1 VKENLKT
8 SGKLVYVSFLITTV
22 WALVSGFYYAFSV
35 FAPYDDEGY
44 LMMTVKQFLNGEV
57 LYDEVY
63 TQYGPAYYFYKYL
76 LVGVM
81 GLPLTHDVTRLTTL
95 VIWTLTAGVS
105 GLLVYRITRSN
116 LSSVTAY
123 LLCFFVLSRTV
134 AEPGHPQDIC
144 GLLTAACL
152 FLFSYAANSIR
163 VNFALCGMAALVAV
177 ILLIKVNLG
186 LFLGSAL
193 GITIICSIDLGK
205 YQHACF
211 IALGVIAILL
221 PFALMYRHFDTGWL
235 RFCLVYSGGMAA
247 AIIIGLRSQNKTL
260 SFRTILLMTI
270 VFAVSISSIV
280 GSQLILG
287 TSMHSLI
294 DGLFLQHLKFAD
306 DFIQTPPLHFLSIP
320 WAFIG
325 IFCSI
330 IVAIFRV
337 QIPNSLTC
345 VVKAAFGL
353 AVVCSSLAEAS
364 SYLGT
369 FLLLNF
375 ATPFLWLLL
384 LPNANT
390 DHRDNYDLPVR
401 LALVFMGLILTLQI
415 FPITGTHMS
424 YGTVTMSVIGTI
436 CLYDGLKA
444 LQPFYEHSKLVPF
457 AASIFTWAALIVI
470 SLGWSVLSFNKYHA
484 AVALALPG
492 AQRIHLPENEANT
505 FRDLV
510 SRINEKCDTFVT
522 MPGLYS
528 FYFWT
533 GKDSPTMLNAT
544 AWMSLLDDAKQQT
557 VVHDIESIPRLC
569 AIYHP
574 QLTRNGS
581 LNRDLS
587 NSPLAT
593 YIFQELVTE
602 STYGE
607 YQFMVRK

>member
-1 VKENLKT
+1 MKENLKT
-8 SGKLVYVSFLITTV
+8 SGKLVYLSFLITTA

-57 LYDEVY
+57 LYDEIY

-105 GLLVYRITRSN
+105 GLIVHLITRSN
-116 LSSVTAY
+116 ISSVTAY

-163 VNFALCGMAALVAV
+163 VNFALCAMAALVAV
-177 ILLIKVNLG
+177 IFLIKVNLG
-186 LFLGSAL
+186 LFLGLAL
-193 GITIICSIDLGK
+193 GIAIICSIDLGK
-205 YQHACF
+205 YQRACY
-211 IALGVIAILL
+211 IALGVISILL

-235 RFCLVYSGGMAA
+235 RFCLVYSAGIAA
-247 AIIIGLRSQNKTL
+247 AIITGSRSQNKTL
-260 SFRTILLMTI
+260 SVRTIVLISI

-280 GSQLILG
+280 GTQLILG

-330 IVAIFRV
+330 IV
-337 QIPNSLTC
+337 
-345 VVKAAFGL
+345 
-353 AVVCSSLAEAS
+353 
-364 SYLGT
+364 
-369 FLLLNF
+369 
-375 ATPFLWLLL
+375 

-390 DHRDNYDLPVR
+390 DHRDNYNLPVR
-401 LALVFMGLILTLQI
+401 IALVFTGLILTLQI

-424 YGTVTMSVIGTI
+424 FGTVTMSVIGTI

-444 LQPFYEHSKLVPF
+444 LQPFYENWTLVPV
-457 AASIFTWAALIVI
+457 AAPIFTWAALLVM

-484 AVALALPG
+484 GVALALPG

-510 SRINEKCDTFVT
+510 SRINEKCDNFVT

-544 AWMSLLDDAKQQT
+544 AWMSLLGDAKQQT

-593 YIFQELVTE
+593 YIFQELVTD
-602 STYGE
+602 STYGD